1 MSRSR
6 CAALLFLT
14 LSLAGVSRAANSG
27 PEPEACQVALLRNG
41 FTIQYARSEVAGQT
55 TRLWLCAGA
64 GSGYIEVGSGEIAGH
79 EAMPNAV
86 PPTPPPQAGP
96 PKTTARDPLE
106 KLIASAAGRQGL
118 DPDFVASVVKAE
130 SGFIP
135 TATSPKGAQ
144 GLMQLMPHTAAT
156 LGVTNVFDPAS
167 NLEGGTR
174 YLRQLLD
181 RYEGDAVKALAAYN
195 AGPER
200 VAEFGGMPPFRETYA
215 YVARIIQDYNRKKLE
230 KSAAAP
236 AAK

>member
-1 MSRSR
+1 MSKPST
-6 CAALLFLT
+6 LFVLAV
-14 LSLAGVSRAANSG
+14 SLASVTRAADSG
-27 PEPEACQVALLRNG
+27 PRTEACQIALLRNG

-55 TRLWLCAGA
+55 TRLWLCADT
-64 GSGYIEVGSGEIAGH
+64 GSGYIEVGSGEIVAH
-79 EAMPNAV
+79 EAIPNAA
-86 PPTPPPQAGP
+86 PPTPPQTGP

-106 KLIASAAGRQGL
+106 KLIAGAAWRQGL

-144 GLMQLMPHTAAT
+144 GLMQLMPHTAAA
-156 LGVTNVFDPAS
+156 LGVTDVLDPAS

-181 RYEGDAVKALAAYN
+181 RYDGDAVKALAAYN
-195 AGPER
+195 AGPQR
-200 VAEFGGMPPFRETYA
+200 VAEFGGIPPFPETYA

-230 KSAAAP
+230 KSAPAP
-236 AAK
+236 TGK